1 MRLPIR
7 DSHNRCDRCT
17 GRHPQI
23 AMMRACLVSR
33 PAAGLDDVRADCTR
47 DLDLLIFRAVERVA
61 AFGLVLGL
69 VMEFLRGSCGAIRR
83 TISAPLGQTT
93 RQGQTPKPASAA
105 PSHHSNAPIE
115 PEGQSILSKKIA
127 HPEAILSAV

>member
-1 MRLPIR
+1 MIAAIVAPVGIR
-7 DSHNRCDRCT
+7 S
-17 GRHPQI
+17 I

-69 VMEFLRGSCGAIRR
+69 VMEFLRGSCDAIRR
-83 TISAPLGQTT
+83 TTSAPLGQTT

-127 HPEAILSAV
+127 HPKLSYRRFEPT